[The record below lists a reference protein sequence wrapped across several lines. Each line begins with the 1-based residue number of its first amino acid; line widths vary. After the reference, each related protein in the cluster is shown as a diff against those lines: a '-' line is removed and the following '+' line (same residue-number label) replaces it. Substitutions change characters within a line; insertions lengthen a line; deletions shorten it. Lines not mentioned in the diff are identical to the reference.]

1 MVFLCGSK
9 QKPKC
14 GSIKKPIYEQFYL
27 RHINAQRQIELL
39 DNQKTYRISFLLLLA
54 ALVICFGLNI
64 SLGSVS
70 IPFSETIN
78 ALVGSTVEN
87 QSWEYI
93 IWNYRIPKAF
103 TAILVG
109 SGLALSGLLMQTLF
123 RNPLAGPFVLGISSG
138 ASLGAAL
145 LIMGSSLFSGFM
157 AFGFVNDIS
166 LAVASSIG
174 SFLVLLAVMAVAA
187 KVKDTMALLII
198 GLMFGSITAAIV
210 SVLSYFTDA
219 ERLQQF
225 IYWSFGS
232 VGNLSWVQLSL
243 LLAIILIGVLLSILS
258 LKALNAFLLGEN
270 YARSLGVDLKKSR
283 YHIII
288 ATGLL
293 AGGVTAFAGPI
304 AFIGLAVPHLTRQIF
319 STTDHKIL
327 LPAVLIYGAI
337 LMLLCDTVAQLP
349 NSASVLPI
357 NAITSI
363 LGAPVV
369 IWLLVRKRRMVF

>member
-1 MVFLCGSK
+1 M
-9 QKPKC
+9 
-14 GSIKKPIYEQFYL
+14 
-27 RHINAQRQIELL
+27 A
-39 DNQKTYRISFLLLLA
+39 LLL
-54 ALVICFGLNI
+54 CFVLNI

-70 IPFSETIN
+70 IPFKDTFNVILGGELSN
-78 ALVGSTVEN
+78 D
-87 QSWEYI
+87 SWKYI
-93 IWNYRIPKAF
+93 VWNYRIPKAF

-145 LIMGSSLFSGFM
+145 LIMGASLFSGLFS
-157 AFGFVNDIS
+157 FGIVNDVS

-174 SFLVLLAVMAVAA
+174 SFLVLLVVVVVAYRI
-187 KVKDTMALLII
+187 KDTMALLII

-219 ERLQQF
+219 EKLQQY

-232 VGNLSWVQLSL
+232 VGNLSWQQL
-243 LLAIILIGVLLSILS
+243 LLLLFIILVGVILSIMSIKPLNS
-258 LKALNAFLLGEN
+258 LLLGEN
-270 YARSLGVDLKKSR
+270 YARSLGVNLKKSR
-283 YHIII
+283 YIIII

-293 AGGVTAFAGPI
+293 AGGITAYAGPI

-319 STTDHKIL
+319 NTTDHKVL
-327 LPAVLIYGAI
+327 VPAVLVYGAI
-337 LMLLCDTVAQLP
+337 LMLICDTIAQLP
-349 NSASVLPI
+349 TSANVLPI

-363 LGAPVV
+363 VGAPVV
-369 IWLLVRKRRMVF
+369 IWLLVRKKKMIF